1 MELAKYT
8 ARVYKNLN
16 NGMWSIQLRKSDLGL
31 AGSGWKVAF
40 HSDQVSM
47 VDAVQH
53 IELTVLD
60 AILHGRKGRKPGRK
74 NVYARFIGTVELPVE
89 LVENWTEALTIEL
102 KTNDHHAI
110 DERFRVTINPK
121 DANPTLAAN
130 FHIAN
135 SDILVTDSPS
145 LQFCSNSQCYL
156 A

>member
-1 MELAKYT
+1 METAKYT

-31 AGSGWKVAF
+31 DGSGWKVGF

-53 IELTVLD
+53 IEPGQL
-60 AILHGRKGRKPGRK
+60 RKIREGGKCHKPGRK
-74 NVYARFIGTVELPVE
+74 TVYARFVGTVELPVE
-89 LVENWTEALTIEL
+89 LVENWTKALTIEL
-102 KTNDHHAI
+102 KTNDHRAI

-121 DANPTLAAN
+121 DSNPTLAAN

-145 LQFCSNSQCYL
+145 LQFCSNAQCYI

>member
-1 MELAKYT
+1 MELAKYIV
-8 ARVYKNLN
+8 RVYKNLN

-31 AGSGWKVAF
+31 DGSGWKVAF

-53 IELTVLD
+53 VEPKVLH

-74 NVYARFIGTVELPVE
+74 NVYARFVGTVELPVE
-89 LVENWTEALTIEL
+89 LVENWTEAVVIALGAT
-102 KTNDHHAI
+102 DHRAI
-110 DERFRVTINPK
+110 DQRFRVTINPK

-145 LQFCSNSQCYL
+145 LQFCSNAQCYI

>member
-1 MELAKYT
+1 METQEYIT
-8 ARVYKNLN
+8 RVYKNVKRGPLF
-16 NGMWSIQLRKSDLGL
+16 GMWSIQLRKADLGL
-31 AGSGWKVAF
+31 EGSGWKVAF
-40 HSDQVSM
+40 HVSQTSM
-47 VDAVQH
+47 SDAVQV
-53 IELTVLD
+53 INSSAPARIV
-60 AILHGRKGRKPGRK
+60 K
-74 NVYARFIGTVELPVE
+74 NNSKEVYAKFQGRVELPVE

-110 DERFRVTINPK
+110 DKTFRVTINPK